1 MSTDTGTATP
11 GRIRLERLVK
21 QYPGGVGIRDLDLVV
36 HDAEFLVLL
45 GPSGC
50 GKTTT
55 MRCIAGLEQPDSG
68 TVSIAGRVVFDSGSR
83 VNVPVNRRN
92 VGMVFQSYAVWPHKT
107 VEENV
112 GFPLLMQK
120 MPKPQRRQR
129 VDEVLELVGLAGHG
143 SRQASNLSG
152 GQMQRVALARSI
164 AMRPE
169 VLLMDEPL
177 SNLDAKLR
185 ERLRVDL
192 KALQQR
198 LESTVVYVTHDQ
210 AEALAVADRIVVL
223 NGGCIEQIATPD
235 ELYRSPATRFVAAF
249 IGNTNVFD
257 VGRVDATAVRLG
269 RHVLRVREAPDDVA
283 SISIRA
289 EDIVVAPPDGCPNTL
304 PAVAEVVSLLG
315 SQVLLTV
322 VLPDGQR
329 IEVLSPT
336 GSHSVRNGDSVTV
349 GLPVDALRCYGPEV
363 LA

>member
-1 MSTDTGTATP
+1 
-11 GRIRLERLVK
+11 
-21 QYPGGVGIRDLDLVV
+21 
-36 HDAEFLVLL
+36 
-45 GPSGC
+45 
-50 GKTTT
+50 
-55 MRCIAGLEQPDSG
+55 
-68 TVSIAGRVVFDSGSR
+68 
-83 VNVPVNRRN
+83 
-92 VGMVFQSYAVWPHKT
+92 MVFQSYAVWPHKT

-143 SRQASNLSG
+143 SRPASNLSG

-223 NGGCIEQIATPD
+223 NGGRIEQIATPD

-257 VGRVDATAVRLG
+257 VGRVDGTAVRLG
-269 RHVLRVREAPDDVA
+269 GHVLRVREAPDDVA

-289 EDIVVAPPDGCPNTL
+289 EDIVVAPPDGSPNTL

-349 GLPVDALRCYGPEV
+349 GLPVEALRCYGPEV